1 MTQKTIYLQL
11 DLFNKFAYHKSVV
24 TALAEIMKTGV
35 NPATQQVDAPRIRR
49 FGEKCQKMA

>member
-11 DLFNKFAYHKSVV
+11 DLFNKCAYHKSVV